1 MGIDKKRSTGRAIG
15 YLVDQAA
22 AALERDRH
30 APGVVYL
37 GPPAQTPVLLFELVV
52 RSREEV
58 CKHYPNFKCLPP
70 TLGW

>member
-1 MGIDKKRSTGRAIG
+1 MGIDKRRSTGRAIL

-22 AALERDRH
+22 AALESNRH
-30 APGVVYL
+30 TADVVYL

-58 CKHYPNFKCLPP
+58 CKHHPNYKCLPP